1 MSDYE
6 NGTPA
11 TSSYQ
16 LMREQLQHE
25 RYRWVV
31 TGAAGFIGS
40 HLLQTLLELGQTVIG
55 VDNFLTGHR
64 DNLEQVRVLVGEQAW
79 RHFAL
84 IEGDVRDLSLC
95 REACD
100 RADYV
105 LHQAALGSVGR
116 SLAEPLLCNDINVG
130 GHLNLLEAA
139 RLNGV
144 RRVVYAASSASY
156 GDHPAL
162 PKQEQHIGLALSPYA
177 LSKHVNE
184 LYAGVYA
191 RCYGLETIG
200 LRYFNVFGPRQDPNG
215 AYAAVIPQWVASM
228 IRQRPVIINGDGESS
243 RDFCYVANAVQANLL
258 AALTSRPTAVNQVY
272 NVALNARTSLNELYL
287 LLLELLSE
295 RHPHLLDSQPTYAPF
310 RAGDVRHSQAD
321 IAKAAQLLGYA
332 PTHDLRRG
340 LRQALR
346 WYEQHLAA

>member
-11 TSSYQ
+11 TSAYQ
-16 LMREQLQHE
+16 LIREQLQYEH
-25 RYRWVV
+25 YRWVV
-31 TGAAGFIGS
+31 TGVAGFIGS
-40 HLLQTLLELGQTVIG
+40 HLLQALLELGQTVVG

-64 DNLEQVRVLVGEQAW
+64 DNLEQVRALAGETAW
-79 RHFAL
+79 RNFTL
-84 IEGDVRDLSLC
+84 IEGDIRDLAVC

-215 AYAAVIPQWVASM
+215 AYAAVIPQWVAAM
-228 IRQRPVIINGDGESS
+228 IRQRPVVINGDGESS

-258 AALTSRPTAVNQVY
+258 AALTSKAAAINQVY

-295 RHPHLLDSQPTYAPF
+295 RHPHLQDSRPTYAPF
-310 RAGDVRHSQAD
+310 RVGDVRHSQAD
-321 IAKAAQLLGYA
+321 ISKAVQLLGYA

-346 WYEQHLAA
+346 WYEQHLGG